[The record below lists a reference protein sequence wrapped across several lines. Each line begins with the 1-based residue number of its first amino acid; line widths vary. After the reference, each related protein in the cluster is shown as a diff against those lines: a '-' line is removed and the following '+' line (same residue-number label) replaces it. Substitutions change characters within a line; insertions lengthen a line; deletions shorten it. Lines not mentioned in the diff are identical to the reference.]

1 MQRFRTQGGS
11 NLYLPLPVCLSLH
24 GTFIYHR
31 YFVAFILAECF
42 NTDTVEMVYVQWV
55 SAAKP
60 KSNSTRSP
68 RSPSPQAASP
78 QNLDGFGNRSVP
90 WRVSVL
96 DLLAG
101 GSVSVTASRYQH
113 SSDRMA
119 LLTKIRPSFS
129 LDALLGDIIL
139 RTLIVLSIPSP
150 RALSLRQ

>member
-60 KSNSTRSP
+60 KSNSTP
-68 RSPSPQAASP
+68 LAEVAVAS
-78 QNLDGFGNRSVP
+78 
-90 WRVSVL
+90 
-96 DLLAG
+96 G
-101 GSVSVTASRYQH
+101 G
-113 SSDRMA
+113 
-119 LLTKIRPSFS
+119 LTSE
-129 LDALLGDIIL
+129 LGWIW
-139 RTLIVLSIPSP
+139 
-150 RALSLRQ
+150 